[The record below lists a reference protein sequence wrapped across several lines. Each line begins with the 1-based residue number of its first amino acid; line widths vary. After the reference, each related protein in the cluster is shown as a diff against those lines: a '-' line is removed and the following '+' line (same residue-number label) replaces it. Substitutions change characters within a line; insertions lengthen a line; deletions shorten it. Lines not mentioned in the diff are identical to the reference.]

1 MLNYAKMHPE
11 INWAFTHHPTLIF
24 NVVDKGYMSQ
34 SDIDN
39 YINEWKKFSYFPPDG
54 DYMELFNS
62 SKCLISDCGSFRVEY
77 FPTGNP
83 YVYLIS
89 SNKKRLADGDFIKK
103 LTKNY
108 YKAHNVRELK
118 EHLDNILLKNI
129 DIFSDK
135 RKIESNAFTSINSS
149 KLIIKDLEQ
158 EILKTRI

>member
-1 MLNYAKMHPE
+1 
-11 INWAFTHHPTLIF
+11 
-24 NVVDKGYMSQ
+24 
-34 SDIDN
+34 
-39 YINEWKKFSYFPPDG
+39 
-54 DYMELFNS
+54 
-62 SKCLISDCGSFRVEY
+62 GSFRVEY